1 MSIVVLLTGRLVT
14 EPTVRQSER
23 SGGRSYTMAKV
34 AASTEEGDALCT
46 VIGFGSI
53 GEQLTELAKG
63 DTVCINGRA
72 KLNAW
77 MPKEGTEPRA
87 GLFVTADHLLTAY
100 HQRRKRD
107 AMRPGSDAGH
117 DGVDRS

>member
-14 EPTVRQSER
+14 EPSVRQSER
-23 SGGRSYTMAKV
+23 SRGQSYTMAKL
-34 AASTEEGDALCT
+34 AAATEDGDALCT
-46 VIGFGSI
+46 VIGFGTV
-53 GEQLTELAKG
+53 GEQLAALAKG

-87 GLFVTADHLLTAY
+87 GLFVTADHLLTTY
-100 HQRRKRD
+100 HQRRKRE
-107 AMRPGSDAGH
+107 AMRPRGDTGH
-117 DGVDRS
+117 DEADQP